1 MWLML
6 QQDTPDDYVMATG
19 VTTTVRDFITMAF
32 KEAGITLRWN
42 GQGIDEKGI
51 DVASGAVLVEI
62 DPRYF
67 RPTEVEMLIGDPTK
81 ATTKLGWKPKVQLP
95 ELIKMMVTNDI
106 QLTERELHL
115 RDGGYQTENYY
126 E

>member
-6 QQDTPDDYVMATG
+6 QQDQPDDYVMATG

-32 KEAGITLRWN
+32 REAGISLRWE
-42 GQGIDEKGI
+42 GTGINEKGI
-51 DVASGAVLVEI
+51 DEASGKTLVEI

-67 RPTEVEMLIGDPTK
+67 RPAEVELLIGDPSK
-81 ATTKLGWKPKVQLP
+81 ARTKLGWKPRVQLP
-95 ELIKMMVTNDI
+95 ELVRMMVQSDLEHAKKEI
-106 QLTERELHL
+106 HL
-115 RDGGYQTENYY
+115 KEGGYEVGNFH